1 MGLLHIYCGDG
12 KGKTTTAV
20 GLTVRALGNGMRVM
34 FVQLMKDG
42 SSSELKILERLP
54 GVDVLFCPKKRNF
67 FKFLSDSEKAE
78 FCRDIQSLFDEAMTK
93 TGYDMVILDEFMSAY
108 GLGLLDK
115 PRALEALRAKK
126 ETAEIVLTGRDPEP
140 ELQAL
145 ADYIS
150 CIQKQRHPFD
160 EGVPAREG
168 IEY

>member
-20 GLTVRALGNGMRVM
+20 GLAVRALGHGMRVL

-42 SSSELKILERLP
+42 SSSELRILENLP
-54 GVDVLFCPKKRNF
+54 GLDLLFCPKKRGF
-67 FKFLSDSEKAE
+67 FKFLDEAGKAE
-78 FCRDIQSLFDEAMTK
+78 ACRDTQALFDQAFGRTD
-93 TGYDMVILDEFMSAY
+93 YDMVVFDEFMSAY
-108 GLGLLDK
+108 SQGLLDR
-115 PRALEALRAKK
+115 PSVLAALRVLK
-126 ETAEIVLTGRDPEP
+126 ERAEIVLTGRDPAP
-140 ELQAL
+140 EVAEV

-168 IEY
+168 IEF